1 MVNIYT
7 DGFVSLDT
15 TDDQL
20 IFKIIDENTV
30 YNENGYNTSLEYI
43 RQTWKHAVLNNIKY
57 TFIIDVLLESNV
69 ELPLPAYLKLI
80 NMLMDIHSDIL
91 SNCLNI
97 FFITKSKD
105 KWKGVYDFVTKL
117 WNPLEEKPI
126 YFIDKYEDIEEL
138 KKTN

>member
-1 MVNIYT
+1 MINIYT

-15 TDDQL
+15 LDNRL
-20 IFKIIDENTV
+20 IFKIIDKNTV
-30 YNENGYNTSLEYI
+30 YNESGYNTSLEYI
-43 RQTWKHAVLNNIKY
+43 RQTWKHAVLNNIRY
-57 TFIIDVLLESNV
+57 TFIVDVLLESNV

-91 SNCLNI
+91 SNCSDI

-117 WNPLEEKPI
+117 WNPLEEKPLH
-126 YFIDKYEDIEEL
+126 FIDTYEEIDSL
-138 KKTN
+138 KKT